1 MFTAQKGSFGCLFCA
16 RKISWK
22 RVAIREKVV
31 KIARFSTIRYA
42 EKRIPSNG
50 FLMASVL
57 AFSQLPPEDNAL
69 FERIASDIRTQGY
82 SVLPS
87 ALPQRISSA
96 LLEHL
101 AHIDE
106 QEFYRAAIGRGE
118 DQMQNRFVR
127 RDKITWIEN
136 DDPMASTWMHW
147 TEELQQY
154 LNRQLLLGLFSF
166 ESHFAC
172 YEPGDFYQ
180 KHVDS
185 FHGQSNRVLSLVTYL
200 NRDWAPDQGGELVI
214 YDEKCE
220 ELVKVTPGF
229 GTLVLFLSEEF
240 PHEVLKAERS
250 RFSVAGW
257 FRVNTSTADRAD
269 PPR

>member
-1 MFTAQKGSFGCLFCA
+1 MT
-16 RKISWK
+16 
-22 RVAIREKVV
+22 
-31 KIARFSTIRYA
+31 
-42 EKRIPSNG
+42 
-50 FLMASVL
+50 
-57 AFSQLPPEDNAL
+57 
-69 FERIASDIRTQGY
+69 
-82 SVLPS
+82 SVLPFARPS
-87 ALPQRISSA
+87 ADHEALFALIAQALRDKGYVVLPAALPVTVADS
-96 LLEHL
+96 LLEYL
-101 AHIDE
+101 AHLGDE
-106 QEFYRAAIGRGE
+106 KFHHAAIGRGE
-118 DQMQNRFVR
+118 SRVRNQFVR
-127 RDKITWIEN
+127 RDKITWIEPETGHAKEWHN
-136 DDPMASTWMHW
+136 W
-147 TEELQQY
+147 TGQLQQY
-154 LNRQLLLGLFSF
+154 LNRELLLGLFSF

-180 KHVDS
+180 KHVDA

-214 YDEKCE
+214 YDEKDE

-257 FRVNTSTADRAD
+257 FRVNTSTADRPD

>member
-1 MFTAQKGSFGCLFCA
+1 MSS
-16 RKISWK
+16 I
-22 RVAIREKVV
+22 
-31 KIARFSTIRYA
+31 
-42 EKRIPSNG
+42 
-50 FLMASVL
+50 L
-57 AFSQLPPEDNAL
+57 AFSQLPPEDDAL
-69 FERIASDIRTQGY
+69 FAQIANDIRARGY

-87 ALPQRISSA
+87 ALPEQISSA

-101 AHIDE
+101 AQLDE
-106 QEFYRAAIGRGE
+106 EAFYRASIGRGD

-136 DDPMASTWMHW
+136 DEPLASNWLKW
-147 TEELQQY
+147 AADLQQY

-166 ESHFAC
+166 ESHFAR

-180 KHVDS
+180 KHLDA
-185 FHGQSNRVLSLVTYL
+185 FQGQSNRVLSLVVYL

-214 YDEKCE
+214 YSSDDT

-229 GTLVLFLSEEF
+229 GTIVAFLSEEF

-250 RFSVAGW
+250 RYSVAGW
-257 FRVNTSTADRAD
+257 FRVNGSTADRVD
-269 PPR
+269 PPI